1 MKRNWLNITEYLL
14 LVGTGVGSVA
24 AAVAVQPL
32 LLTAAPMSALLL
44 LNLINRRRGD
54 ASVKEGAAIA
64 ASQIDQKLSTDIAAL
79 QQQVQVLPNFLDL
92 ASLRKSVLSKSEEN
106 LEKLTQEINLIK
118 REIAKPEWRSVRQE
132 MRQLQEQYTSVADT
146 LSGITTQL
154 HRMSA
159 TNRVEGLEDAIAQI
173 KSELSQLRVN
183 LQNLSDEQKLNSN
196 RAMQEQIDHLNRR
209 LNKLPTP
216 FDPSSLKQDVD
227 ALVKMMGDMVS
238 RRELARL
245 NTQVEKLAQQ
255 SESIEQIVTPLKI
268 ATAILKKQLDTVT
281 TKIHAGQATTPL
293 LDHQAHS
300 QDHQAHSQASLL
312 ETLRTTV
319 AGLEQRLNQLP
330 NSADLSTLQ
339 TEVQGVV
346 STQLGPLQQQLTAVQ
361 QFTHSIDR
369 QQKTLREWVNRLPQV
384 LDTSALQN
392 EVKYLAARV
401 EWVENSAV
409 DMHSQV
415 EAVIQSQLEEV
426 TQQLQ
431 ANPPARPY
439 ELVFDVKGGDAAQ
452 GFSRKLLEEALET
465 AQARLIVVYPFP
477 TPETLNN
484 TVIQKFKAFL
494 DRKGCLD
501 IGWGHL
507 GDIANQHFPR
517 SIDRRRSI
525 NPSEKG
531 FLYDTLNQLTQL
543 KRQYPDQFRF
553 KVLGTSENFLVCDRS
568 FAILGAQS
576 LPTASV
582 VFPQAAVGLRT
593 TDHEVIQGLVDRFD
607 DPVLDKTDTEA
618 YFNRASTRYDLG
630 DRQGAIADYTEVL
643 RIQPNHDIA
652 CNNRGLARY
661 DGGDRQGALEDFAL
675 AIHYNPHNYIAYCNR
690 GFIRS
695 EMGDKLGA
703 IADYTDAIQV
713 NPDYSIAYLYR
724 GLARTRMQNKLGA
737 IQDYTEVI
745 RLNPQ
750 DANAYFYR
758 GLACIK
764 IGHRLDATYDLRQAA
779 RLFSDQGDTTNYEQ
793 TVRTLKKLHKTL
805 DENEL
810 NQVMVSNRGDAIQ
823 HHR

>member
-24 AAVAVQPL
+24 AAVALQPL

-44 LNLINRRRGD
+44 LNLINRRRED
-54 ASVKEGAAIA
+54 AAVRDDAAVA
-64 ASQIDQKLSTDIAAL
+64 AAHIDQKLSTDIAAL

-106 LEKLTQEINLIK
+106 LEKLTQEINQIK
-118 REIAKPEWRSVRQE
+118 REIAKPEWRSMRQE
-132 MRQLQEQYTSVADT
+132 MRQLQEQYTGVADT
-146 LSGITTQL
+146 LSGITNQL
-154 HRMSA
+154 HRINA
-159 TNRVEGLEDAIAQI
+159 TNRVEGMEDAIAQM

-183 LQNLSDEQKLNSN
+183 LQNLSNEQKLNSN

-216 FDPSSLKQDVD
+216 FDASSLKQDVD
-227 ALVKMMGDMVS
+227 SLVKMMGDMVS

-245 NTQVEKLAQQ
+245 NAQVEKLAQQ
-255 SESIEQIVTPLKI
+255 SASIEQVVAPLKI
-268 ATAILKKQLDTVT
+268 ATAILKKQLDTLT
-281 TKIHAGQATTPL
+281 TRVQTGNQTADSL
-293 LDHQAHS
+293 LDQSVARS
-300 QDHQAHSQASLL
+300 QTSLL
-312 ETLRTTV
+312 EDLRTTV
-319 AGLEQRLNQLP
+319 SRLEQRLNQLP
-330 NSADLSTLQ
+330 ASTDPATLH
-339 TEVQGVV
+339 TEVQEIV

-361 QFTHSIDR
+361 QLTQSIDR
-369 QQKTLREWVNRLPQV
+369 QQKSLREWVNHLPQV
-384 LDTSALQN
+384 LDTTALQN

-401 EWVENSAV
+401 EWAENSAMDV
-409 DMHSQV
+409 QTQV
-415 EAVIQSQLEEV
+415 EAAIQSQLAEI

-431 ANPPARPY
+431 VHQPARQY
-439 ELVFDVKGGDAAQ
+439 ELVFDVKGGNAAQ
-452 GFSRKLLEEALET
+452 GFSGRVLEEALET
-465 AQARLIVVYPFP
+465 AQARLVVVYPFP
-477 TPETLNN
+477 TPETLNG
-484 TVIQKFKAFL
+484 TVIQKFKTFL

-507 GDIANQHFPR
+507 GDIASQHFPL

-525 NPSEKG
+525 NPTDKG

-576 LPTASV
+576 LPIASA

-607 DPVLDKTDTEA
+607 NPVLDEKDVEA
-618 YFNRASTRYDLG
+618 YFNRAATRYNLG

-643 RIQPNHDIA
+643 RICPDHDIA

-661 DGGDRQGALEDFAL
+661 DSGDRQGALEDFAL
-675 AIHYNPHNYIAYCNR
+675 AIHYNPQNYIAYCNR

-703 IADYTDAIQV
+703 IADYTDAIQI
-713 NPDYSIAYLYR
+713 NPDYSTAYFYR

-750 DANAYFYR
+750 DATAYFYR
-758 GLACIK
+758 GLACMK
-764 IGHRLDATYDLRQAA
+764 IGHRSEAINDLRQAA
-779 RLFSDQGDTTNYEQ
+779 QLFSAQGDTANYEQ

-805 DENEL
+805 DGSEL
-810 NQVMVSNRGDAIQ
+810 NPVGVPETSRTG
-823 HHR
+823 R